1 MISERNLG
9 VKFTTTWKD
18 EAAEVGRARE
28 EERKKTKIRKEKKS
42 AKRSSRPARRQ
53 KSREHCRC
61 PSRLAKVPGA
71 EPPDQ
76 MKDQKNCR
84 PFRRETH
91 FNFKTC
97 KKHQCRSTFGR
108 WDVEKCAHR
117 CGANHISKSN
127 CAKHHSFGPLL
138 RIDMFKKC
146 TPLRP
151 KHISK
156 WKCAKHTIFG
166 WFLRLAILHTKHISM

>member
-1 MISERNLG
+1 MKPQR
-9 VKFTTTWKD
+9 W
-18 EAAEVGRARE
+18 E
-28 EERKKTKIRKEKKS
+28 EPGKRKERK
-42 AKRSSRPARRQ
+42 Q
-53 KSREHCRC
+53 KSEKRKNQQKEVQGRPEGRKVENIAVVKVGLLKCQVRSHLTRWRTKKIAGR
-61 PSRLAKVPGA
+61 SGAK
-71 EPPDQ
+71 
-76 MKDQKNCR
+76 
-84 PFRRETH
+84 H
-91 FNFKTC
+91 IFNLKTY
-97 KKHQCRSTFGR
+97 KQHQCRSTFGR